1 MLALVVASTFW
12 SMVAYAG
19 PLGNAVTLSAAL
31 DASAAGTTW
40 VLASMSVG
48 LAVTLLAAGVV
59 ADALGRARV
68 FALGAMVFAGANLV
82 CAVVGSTWPFVVARV
97 VVGLGAAGMIATGL
111 GLLAA
116 ADGDGRHR
124 STSAVW
130 WSAAMGAGIALG
142 PLLTGVLDR
151 AGAWRWF
158 YVGLALAGTLL
169 YALAGRVLPVEPP
182 AERARRLDLVG
193 FTLLTAFLALLV
205 TAIVQVRAGGPV
217 LAAVLLGGSVL
228 LLVALGLSQR
238 RPQRLVDPGIFTHRP
253 FLGATIA
260 GLGTG
265 LGIIAASS
273 FLCTVL
279 VRAVGLSTFQAA
291 GVLAAWSGTSALA
304 ALALVR
310 HGPRIPGRVQ
320 LTAGLVGVAVG
331 LVLLAGVGDPVSA
344 WRFVPGLVVCGC
356 ASGLLNAGLARQ
368 AVATVPGG
376 LAATGTA
383 ANNTA
388 RYLGAAVGI
397 SVASVTAGTDL
408 LAGWNRVALLAAACS
423 LLAALAVAWLSRGE
437 RAPGVAGAPTGT
449 WRTAAE

>member
-142 PLLTGVLDR
+142 PLLTGVLDL

-205 TAIVQVRAGGPV
+205 TAIVQVRAGGPM

-228 LLVALGLSQR
+228 LLVALGLYGMLAR
-238 RPQRLVDPGIFTHRP
+238 RN
-253 FLGATIA
+253 A
-260 GLGTG
+260 
-265 LGIIAASS
+265 
-273 FLCTVL
+273 VL
-279 VRAVGLSTFQAA
+279 VLVGAEL
-291 GVLAAWSGTSALA
+291 VLAGGSLRICSSVARRDCADA
-304 ALALVR
+304 AVFAGDAR
-310 HGPRIPGRVQ
+310 GADGRGARAPPR
-320 LTAGLVGVAVG
+320 A
-331 LVLLAGVGDPVSA
+331 DPH
-344 WRFVPGLVVCGC
+344 C
-356 ASGLLNAGLARQ
+356 ARQ
-368 AVATVPGG
+368 AQGTVVYY
-376 LAATGTA
+376 TTA
-383 ANNTA
+383 
-388 RYLGAAVGI
+388 I
-397 SVASVTAGTDL
+397 
-408 LAGWNRVALLAAACS
+408 AGWRRC
-423 LLAALAVAWLSRGE
+423 
-437 RAPGVAGAPTGT
+437 
-449 WRTAAE
+449 